1 MPWPIRDLLTMKQE
15 AVEFALREGANRRG
29 LARRYDISVPC
40 LYKWMKRYSQGGLDG
55 LQEDSRRPI
64 RSPKR
69 TGVALESLVLELR
82 DQHPYWGARK
92 LRRRLSDLGHKKV
105 PAASTITDILRRHG
119 RLNSAHPSAQG
130 PWQRF
135 EYARPNELWQ
145 MDFKGPLQTLHSGRC
160 EPLTVLDD
168 HSRFSLCIEPCK
180 NQQLCSVQQALQQTF
195 SCYGLPE
202 RILCDNGNPWRGA
215 EEACPYSRLGVWLLQ
230 LGVELIHGRVCHPQ
244 TQGKEERFHGTFAL
258 EVLAQSTVWRDHQ
271 HCREGFEQFR
281 YRYNFERPHEALGLD
296 TPAKHYQASN
306 RLMPAKVPQ
315 PQYLESDQVRLVRAK
330 GEVRFKGHWLYAG
343 QAFAGLPIAFR
354 ATHLEDSFEVFFS
367 WKRIGQ
373 LDLRVLSEDKN
384 SRLALCS
391 KVTDLRSEDSQNLPE
406 ANPSAPLLRRPP
418 VVKDAQRRNG
428 INGGDPP
435 KAGRRPFMVRQEKS
449 GRSS

>member
-1 MPWPIRDLLTMKQE
+1 
-15 AVEFALREGANRRG
+15 
-29 LARRYDISVPC
+29 
-40 LYKWMKRYSQGGLDG
+40 
-55 LQEDSRRPI
+55 
-64 RSPKR
+64 
-69 TGVALESLVLELR
+69 
-82 DQHPYWGARK
+82 
-92 LRRRLSDLGHKKV
+92 
-105 PAASTITDILRRHG
+105 
-119 RLNSAHPSAQG
+119 
-130 PWQRF
+130 
-135 EYARPNELWQ
+135 
-145 MDFKGPLQTLHSGRC
+145 
-160 EPLTVLDD
+160 
-168 HSRFSLCIEPCK
+168 
-180 NQQLCSVQQALQQTF
+180 
-195 SCYGLPE
+195 
-202 RILCDNGNPWRGA
+202 
-215 EEACPYSRLGVWLLQ
+215 VWLLQ

-271 HCREGFEQFR
+271 HCRERFEQFR

-391 KVTDLRSEDSQNLPE
+391 KLTDLRSEDSQNLLE
-406 ANPSAPLLRRPP
+406 ANHSDPLLRRPP
-418 VVKDAQRRNG
+418 AVKDAQRRNG
-428 INGGDPP
+428 IKGGDPP
-435 KAGRRPFMVRQEKS
+435 KAGRRPFMPASRILDS
-449 GRSS
+449 GRPEQPGQPPATFNPPILDPPKPLT